1 MQITRT
7 AIRRPVTVS
16 MFVAAVILFGIVSLQ
31 RLPLNLLPDISYPS
45 LTIQTEL
52 PDTAPAE
59 IEALITRPVEE
70 QVGVVSGLRRLTSI
84 SRADQSEVV
93 LEFAWNTN
101 MDFAAMDVRE
111 KLDGLTLPEDAE
123 KPVVLRFDPSHDPIM
138 RMQIFGDL
146 SLSQLRYLA
155 EKELKQGLESTEGVA
170 AVKVLGGREEQIR
183 IEVDEKRLAELGIAI
198 TEVTNILR
206 QENLNQASGSLYDQ
220 DARYMVRMLN
230 EFRSVDE
237 IRRIIVRN
245 EQGRNVVLGDVARV
259 WRGTKDREVIAR
271 LNGRESV
278 ELAIYK
284 EGDAN
289 TVTVSRD
296 VRDKLAG
303 MEKSPFYPQGLEYEI
318 VFDQASFISESVNNV
333 RTAAILGGLLA
344 TAILFIF
351 LRDGR
356 STLIIGMSIP
366 ISIMATFA
374 LMHQTDITLNIMSLG
389 GVALGIGMLVDNSIV
404 VLESVARHRREGV
417 SLAEA
422 AYGGTKE
429 VGLAV
434 TASTLTTVAVFLP
447 LVFVE
452 GIAGQLFKDQ
462 ALTIT
467 YSLLASLLVALTFI
481 PMVLGLR
488 MRQEEV
494 EEIDQQTKTE
504 GTVAQAEP
512 VGGFRLVYRDLSTA
526 GRWLVWA
533 VFSAAIPSI
542 LWAVRFAAREIGRLL
557 LTLIS
562 PLMKLTLRGF
572 ESLYLSYPRV
582 LEASL
587 NNKPIVFVSVLGLVS
602 LAALLYGSL
611 GGELIPPLSQGEFS
625 FEVRFPEGTPL
636 DTTDRVFQGIE
647 KKVAAIDDVQTV
659 FTSVGGS
666 NENQFSQSA
675 LEEHS
680 GRIFVLMKDRENRQ
694 AEERTIA
701 QVREALAGYPDAAY
715 TFARPTLFSFKT
727 AIEVEVYAFD
737 TEDQRRAAAMVIE
750 RLETIPG
757 LSDIQTTTKLG
768 SPEIQVR
775 FDRERLARLGL
786 DETRIGEILRNKIRG
801 DVASRYREEDK
812 QIDILVR
819 ADESHRDTIA
829 DLKTLVIND
838 RGNSNPN
845 RTTGQN
851 NEQNGGGASV
861 VSSPTTVRSGA
872 ANNRANSNRRNQQN
886 RQEETEEEQNV
897 QAPAAPIRL
906 GAVAD
911 IRIARGPAEVRRIR
925 SQRAALISA
934 NLVGRD
940 LNSVSDD
947 IRAEL
952 QDLRT
957 ELPLNTTVGLA
968 GQNEEAE
975 ESFSSLQFALAL
987 AVFLVY
993 LVMASQFESLTHPF
1007 VILFT
1012 VPLALVGVVLS
1023 LFVTGTAVSVMVL
1036 LGVIVLAGIVVN
1048 NAIVLVDY
1056 TNQLRRRGT
1065 SKREA
1070 VLLAGQVRLRPILM
1084 TTLTTVLGL
1093 FPMALGWGEGSE
1105 IRAPMA
1111 VTVMGGLV
1119 FSTLLTLVLIPVVY
1133 EAVDRGSRALDPVAD
1148 RDEKPAV
1155 EQRLEPS
1162 WGTLREESN

>member
-237 IRRIIVRN
+237 IRHIIVRN

-333 RTAAILGGLLA
+333 RMAAILGGLLA

-494 EEIDQQTKTE
+494 EEVDQQTKTE
-504 GTVAQAEP
+504 GAVAQAEA

-587 NNKPIVFVSVLGLVS
+587 NNKPIVFVSVFGLVA

-701 QVREALAGYPDAAY
+701 QVRDALAGYPDAAY

-727 AIEVEVYAFD
+727 AIEVEAYAFD
-737 TEDQRRAAAMVIE
+737 IEDQRRAAAMVIE

-801 DVASRYREEDK
+801 DIASRYREEDK

-851 NEQNGGGASV
+851 NEQNSSGASA
-861 VSSPTTVRSGA
+861 VSSSTSVRSGA

-886 RQEETEEEQNV
+886 RQQETEEEQNV
-897 QAPAAPIRL
+897 EAPAAPIRL

-925 SQRAALISA
+925 SQRAAVISA

-975 ESFSSLQFALAL
+975 ESFRSLQFALAL

-1148 RDEKPAV
+1148 RHEKPAV
-1155 EQRLEPS
+1155 EQRMEPS

>member
-84 SRADQSEVV
+84 SRSDQSEVV

-237 IRRIIVRN
+237 ISGIIVRN

-296 VRDKLAG
+296 VRNKLAG

-333 RTAAILGGLLA
+333 RTAAILGGFLA

-488 MRQEEV
+488 MRQEEA
-494 EEIDQQTKTE
+494 EEVDQQTKTE

-512 VGGFRLVYRDLSTA
+512 VGGFRLVYRDLSTV

-533 VFSAAIPSI
+533 VFSAAIPSF

-587 NNKPIVFVSVLGLVS
+587 NNKPFVFVSVLGLVA
-602 LAALLYGSL
+602 LAALLSGSL

-694 AEERTIA
+694 AEERAIA

-737 TEDQRRAAAMVIE
+737 IEDQRRASSMVIE
-750 RLETIPG
+750 RLEAIPG

-819 ADESHRDTIA
+819 ADESQRDTIA

-925 SQRAALISA
+925 SQRAAVISA

-975 ESFSSLQFALAL
+975 ESFSSLQFALVL

-1133 EAVDRGSRALDPVAD
+1133 EAVDRGPRALDSVAD

-1155 EQRLEPS
+1155 EQRMGPS